1 MNILEACADPNLFAP
16 WFRNRVTW
24 NAWFVF
30 LAALFGL
37 PMDEEQQALFQ
48 THTGRTQ
55 PPSQPQRESWLVV
68 GRRGGKSFIMALVA
82 VYLACFEEYRQFL
95 QPGERATVAVIAA
108 DRKQARVIMRYVRG
122 LLTRIPMLKRMVER
136 ETAEGFDLTN
146 AVTIEVSSA
155 SFRATRGYTFAAIL
169 ADEIAF
175 WRTDEAAVNT
185 DTEVLTALRP
195 GLATI
200 PTSVL
205 ICASSPYARS
215 GELWQAYRKHFGKH
229 DGPLVWHASTRAMNP
244 SLPQDVIDAELAK
257 DPARAKAEYMAEF
270 RTDIET
276 FISQEA
282 VQAVVIPGRYEC
294 APRKSAFYNAFV
306 DPSGGSGTDSFTLA
320 IAHHEGET
328 AVLDAVREWRPPY
341 NPENVVEEAC
351 AVLQQ
356 FNIRSVTGDRYAG
369 DWVATAMK
377 SKGGIAYKVSE
388 RTKSQLYLEFL
399 PLLNS
404 GRVKLLD
411 NQRLV
416 SQLCQLERRTSRGS
430 GREFIDHPLG
440 AHDDLCNAVA
450 GAIVA
455 TAKPSALE
463 VWSKLV

>member
-1 MNILEACADPNLFAP
+1 MNILEACTDPNLFGP
-16 WFRNRVTW
+16 WFRNKVTW

-37 PMDEEQQALFQ
+37 PMDEAQQALFQ
-48 THTGRTQ
+48 AQTGRTQ
-55 PPSQPQRESWLVV
+55 PSGQPQRESWLVV

-82 VYLACFEEYRQFL
+82 VYLACFQEYRQFL

-122 LLTRIPMLKRMVER
+122 MLTGIPMLTRMVER

-200 PTSVL
+200 PTSMLV
-205 ICASSPYARS
+205 CASSPYARS
-215 GELWQAYRKHFGKH
+215 GELWQAYRKYFGK
-229 DGPLVWHASTRAMNP
+229 DEAPLVWHATTRAMNP
-244 SLPQDVIDAELAK
+244 TVQQQIIDAELEK

-294 APRKSAFYNAFV
+294 APRKSAFYTAFV
-306 DPSGGSGTDSFTLA
+306 DPSGGSGSDSFALA
-320 IAHHEGET
+320 IAHYEGDSS
-328 AVLDAVREWRPPY
+328 VLDAVREWRPPY
-341 NPENVVEEAC
+341 NPEIVVEEAC
-351 AVLQQ
+351 AVLKQ
-356 FNIRSVTGDRYAG
+356 FNITAVTGDRYAG
-369 DWVATAMK
+369 DWVSTAIRA
-377 SKGGIAYKVSE
+377 KGGITYNASE

-399 PLLNS
+399 PLVNS
-404 GRVKLLD
+404 GRVELLD

-416 SQLCQLERRTSRGS
+416 AQLCQLERRASRGS
-430 GREFIDHPLG
+430 GREFIDHPQG

-450 GAIVA
+450 GALVA
-455 TAKPSALE
+455 TTKPSALE